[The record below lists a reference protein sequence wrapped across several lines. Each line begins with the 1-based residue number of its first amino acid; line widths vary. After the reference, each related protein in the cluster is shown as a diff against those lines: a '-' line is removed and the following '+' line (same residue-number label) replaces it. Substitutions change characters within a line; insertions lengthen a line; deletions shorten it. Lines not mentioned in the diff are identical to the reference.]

1 MAFGADVS
9 LLTVVQESQDA
20 QQLRIWDESTWDG
33 ESGDITGAILRI
45 QYYDSDGVLQSFD
58 NENIF
63 TSISDFLD
71 RQDGIVINLSDLLVA
86 GAAPPDRFVDGFYI
100 VTVFV
105 TDGTYGTFNADVWPH
120 YHNNQA
126 FLAKARFMTRKLPS
140 TVLTW
145 PMSKQVQ
152 EDNLNMLLHR
162 MYLDSA
168 EYAADNGNITEF
180 KLYLE
185 LINEVFS
192 YYELES
198 IW

>member
-1 MAFGADVS
+1 MAFGAGVS

-33 ESGDITGAILRI
+33 ESGDVTDAILRI

-58 NENIF
+58 DENIF
-63 TSISDFLD
+63 TDIADFLD
-71 RQDGIVINLSDLLVA
+71 RQDGLVINLSGLTVD
-86 GAAPPDRFVDGFYI
+86 GATPPDRFDDGYYI
-100 VTVFV
+100 VTVFF
-105 TDGTYGTFNADVWPH
+105 TDGTYGAFNEDVWPH

-145 PMSKQVQ
+145 PMTKQVQ

-168 EYAADNGNITEF
+168 EYAADNGNLTEF
-180 KLYLE
+180 LTYME
-185 LINEVFS
+185 LINEVFT

>member
-1 MAFGADVS
+1 MAFGSGVS

-20 QQLRIWDESTWDG
+20 QQFRMWDESTWDG
-33 ESGDITGAILRI
+33 ESSSITDAVLRI
-45 QYYDSDGVLQSFD
+45 QFYDSDGILQSYD
-58 NENIF
+58 DKNIF
-63 TSISDFLD
+63 SKISEILD
-71 RQDGIVINLSDLLVA
+71 RQSGTVINISSLTVE
-86 GAAPPDRFVDGFYI
+86 GVPPPDRFVDGFYI
-100 VTVFV
+100 ITLFV
-105 TDGTYGTFNADVWPH
+105 TDGSYGAFNEDTWPH

-140 TVLTW
+140 KILTW

-152 EDNLNMLLHR
+152 EDNLNMFLHR

-168 EYAADNGNITEF
+168 EYAADNGNLAEF
-180 KLYLE
+180 LKYME

-192 YYELES
+192 YSELES